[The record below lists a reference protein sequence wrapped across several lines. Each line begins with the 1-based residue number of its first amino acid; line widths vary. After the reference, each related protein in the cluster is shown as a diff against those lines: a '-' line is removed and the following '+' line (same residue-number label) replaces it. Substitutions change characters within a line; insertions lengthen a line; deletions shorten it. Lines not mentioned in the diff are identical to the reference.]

1 MPASAREDRRPLL
14 HRIDRL
20 AWGAFSL
27 LALLLGVYWVHQVLR
42 GDDYARQAEN
52 NRQRSVPISASRGFI
67 LDRKGRLLAE
77 NEPSFTLL
85 LYKRETPDVDASLRF
100 VAELLGRPLDD
111 LRRRHERSKASYDFV
126 PVVLDDDLTVAEVG
140 AVEAHALEHP
150 ELVVQTTER
159 RVYSYGSVLAHL
171 LGHLGEATP
180 DQLAARA
187 GRVRSGEAIGQK
199 GIEAAYQ
206 DVLAGTTGLRT
217 FVIDSFGREVAEL
230 DRVDPLPGNTLVLNV
245 DLDLQRLADDYF
257 RDKVGSAV
265 ALDPKTGEI
274 LALVSAPAFDPNLF
288 SRRVTRAEWEA
299 IVGDEDRPL
308 QNRALQNVYSPG
320 SVWKA
325 FVAYAALT
333 NGVDAS
339 ETVHCP
345 GSATFYGRK
354 FRCHGVHGT
363 VDLAT
368 ALQVSCDVYFYTVG
382 KRLGVDVLAEAART
396 FGFGRPTGV
405 DIPPEKA
412 GNVPSTAWSQS
423 VRRHPWYP
431 GETISV
437 AIGQGPLLV
446 SSLQT
451 ARAFAALANAD
462 GALPVPHLFRIGEH
476 VRSGSRVAYRPPV
489 TERIPYPAGV
499 RETIV
504 EGLWRVVNRPGGT
517 AYRYR
522 VEGLDVCGKTGT
534 VQVVGQKE
542 ARKAHLLPEKL
553 QDHAWFAAFA
563 PREDPKIVA
572 VVFVEN
578 GMHGGSAA
586 APLAMR
592 LIEAWLRPGSVP
604 PPASPEAPLPEA
616 TPPGGATTAERAS
629 GPPPAAGQ
637 GT

>member
-14 HRIDRL
+14 RRIDRL
-20 AWGAFSL
+20 AVAAFTL
-27 LALLLGVYWVHQVLR
+27 LAVLLGVYWFHQVLR

-52 NRQRSVPISASRGFI
+52 NRQRSVPINASRGFI
-67 LDRKGRLLAE
+67 LDRNGRVLAE

-85 LYKRETPDVDASLRF
+85 LYRRETKDVDASLRF
-100 VAELLGRPLDD
+100 VSALLGRELED
-111 LRRRHERSKASYDFV
+111 LRHRADRSRTSYDFV

-159 RVYSYGSVLAHL
+159 RVYTQGAVTAHL
-171 LGHLGEATP
+171 LGHLGEASP
-180 DQLAARA
+180 EQLAARS
-187 GRVRSGEAIGQK
+187 GRIRAGEAVGQK
-199 GIEAAYQ
+199 GIEAVYQ
-206 DVLAGTTGLRT
+206 DLLAGTTGLRT

-245 DLDLQRLADDYF
+245 DLDLQRIADDYF
-257 RDKVGSAV
+257 RDKVGTAV
-265 ALDPKTGEI
+265 ALDPRTGEI
-274 LALVSAPAFDPNLF
+274 LALVSAPAFDPNVF
-288 SRRVTRAEWEA
+288 SRRVSRTEWDA
-299 IVGDEDRPL
+299 IVGNEDRPL
-308 QNRALQNVYSPG
+308 QNRAVQNVYAPG

-333 NGVDAS
+333 HGVSPS
-339 ETVHCP
+339 ERVHCP
-345 GSATFYGRK
+345 GSASFYGRT
-354 FRCHGVHGT
+354 FRCHSVHGD

-368 ALQVSCDVYFYTVG
+368 ALQVSCDTYFYTVG
-382 KRLGVDVLAEAART
+382 KRLGIDVLAATARL

-405 DIPPEKA
+405 DVGPEKS
-412 GNVPSTAWSQS
+412 GTVPSPEWSQA

-437 AIGQGPLLV
+437 AIGQGPVLV
-446 SSLQT
+446 TALQT
-451 ARAFAALANAD
+451 ARALSGIANPD

-476 VRSGSRVAYRPPV
+476 VRSGARVAYRPSAP
-489 TERIPYPAGV
+489 ERIPYPEGT

-517 AYRYR
+517 AFAHR
-522 VEGLDVCGKTGT
+522 VDGFDVCGKTGT
-534 VQVVGQKE
+534 VQVVAQKE
-542 ARKAHLLPEKL
+542 AKKAHLLPEKL
-553 QDHAWFAAFA
+553 RDHAWFVSFA
-563 PREDPKIVA
+563 PREDPRIVV

-578 GMHGGSAA
+578 GMHGSSAA

-592 LIEAWLRPGSVP
+592 LTEAFLRPGSVP
-604 PPASPEAPLPEA
+604 VPDPAPTPRPEA
-616 TPPGGATTAERAS
+616 TPPGGSTTAERAA
-629 GPPPAAGQ
+629 GPPAARR

>member
-20 AWGAFSL
+20 AVGAFSL
-27 LALLLGVYWVHQVLR
+27 LALLLGIYWVHQVLR
-42 GDDYARQAEN
+42 GDEYARQAEN

-67 LDRKGRLLAE
+67 LDRNGRLLAE

-85 LYKRETPDVDASLRF
+85 LYRRETEDVDLSLRF
-100 VAELLGRPLDD
+100 VSGLLGRPLDD
-111 LRRRHERSKASYDFV
+111 LRRRLERSRTGYDFV

-159 RVYSYGSVLAHL
+159 RVYTEGAVMAHL
-171 LGHLGEATP
+171 LGHLGEASP
-180 DQLAARA
+180 EQLAARA
-187 GRVRSGEAIGQK
+187 GRVRAGESIGQK
-199 GIEAAYQ
+199 GVEAAYQ
-206 DVLAGTTGLRT
+206 DLLAGTTGLRT

-245 DLDLQRLADDYF
+245 DIELQRIADEYF
-257 RDKVGSAV
+257 RGKVGTAV

-274 LALVSAPAFDPNLF
+274 LALVSAPAFDPNVF
-288 SRRVTRAEWEA
+288 SRRVSRAEWEA
-299 IVGDEDRPL
+299 IVGNEDRPL
-308 QNRALQNVYSPG
+308 QNRAIQNVHSPG

-333 NGVDAS
+333 NGIDAS

-345 GSATFYGRK
+345 GFATFYGRR

-363 VDLAT
+363 VDLPT
-368 ALQVSCDVYFYTVG
+368 ALQVSCDVWFYTAG
-382 KRLGVDVLAEAART
+382 RRLGIDALAEAART
-396 FGFGRPTGV
+396 FGFGRLTGV
-405 DIPPEKA
+405 DIAPEKA
-412 GNVPSTAWSQS
+412 GNVPSTAWSQA
-423 VRRHPWYP
+423 VRKHAWYP

-446 SSLQT
+446 SALQT
-451 ARAFAALANAD
+451 ARGFAALANPD

-476 VRSGSRVAYRPPV
+476 VRSGARVAYRPPV
-489 TERIPYPAGV
+489 TERVPFPAGA

-522 VEGLDVCGKTGT
+522 VEGLDICGKTGT

-542 ARKAHLLPEKL
+542 AKKAHLLPEKL
-553 QDHAWFAAFA
+553 RDHAWFAAFA
-563 PREDPKIVA
+563 PREDPKIVV

-578 GMHGGSAA
+578 GMHGSSAA
-586 APLAMR
+586 APLAAH
-592 LIEAWLRPGSVP
+592 LIEAYLRPGSVRVPGP
-604 PPASPEAPLPEA
+604 PDAPLPEA
-616 TPPGGATTAERAS
+616 TPPGGSTTADRSA
-629 GPPPAAGQ
+629 GPPAPRQ
-637 GT
+637 GA

>member
-14 HRIDRL
+14 RRIDRL
-20 AWGAFSL
+20 AVGAFSV

-52 NRQRSVPISASRGFI
+52 NRQRSVPINASRGFI
-67 LDRKGRLLAE
+67 LDRNGKLLAE

-85 LYKRETPDVDASLRF
+85 LYRRETKDVEASLRF
-100 VAELLGRPLDD
+100 VSGLLGRPIEE
-111 LRRRHERSKASYDFV
+111 LRRRVERSRTSYDFV
-126 PVVLDDDLTVAEVG
+126 PVVLDDDLSVAEVG

-150 ELVVQTTER
+150 EFVVQTTER
-159 RVYSYGSVLAHL
+159 RVYTQGTVTAHL

-180 DQLAARA
+180 GQLAARA

-206 DVLAGTTGLRT
+206 DLLAGTTGLRT

-245 DLDLQRLADDYF
+245 DLDLQKIADDYF
-257 RDKVGSAV
+257 RDKVGTAV
-265 ALDPKTGEI
+265 VLDPNTGEI

-288 SRRVTRAEWEA
+288 SRRMSRAEWES
-299 IVGDEDRPL
+299 IVGNEDHPL
-308 QNRALQNVYSPG
+308 QNRAIQNVYSPG

-333 NGVDAS
+333 NGIDAS
-339 ETVHCP
+339 ETAHCP
-345 GSATFYGRK
+345 GFATFYGRR

-363 VDLAT
+363 VDLPT
-368 ALQVSCDVYFYTVG
+368 ALQVSCDVWFYNAG
-382 KRLGVDVLAEAART
+382 RRLGVDALAEAART
-396 FGFGRPTGV
+396 FGFGRPSGV
-405 DIPPEKA
+405 DLVPEKS
-412 GNVPSTAWSQS
+412 GNVPSTAWSLAA
-423 VRRHPWYP
+423 RKHAWYP

-437 AIGQGPLLV
+437 SIGQGPLLV
-446 SSLQT
+446 SALQT
-451 ARAFAALANAD
+451 ARAFAGLANRD

-476 VRSGSRVAYRPPV
+476 VRSGRRVAYRPPV
-489 TERIPYPAGV
+489 TERVPYPPGV

-517 AYRYR
+517 AYRYH
-522 VEGLDVCGKTGT
+522 VPGLDVCGKTGT
-534 VQVVGQKE
+534 VQVVSQKE
-542 ARKAHLLPEKL
+542 AKKTHLLPEKL
-553 QDHAWFAAFA
+553 RDHAWFAAFA
-563 PREDPKIVA
+563 PKDDPKVVA

-578 GMHGGSAA
+578 GMHGSSAA

-592 LIEAWLRPGSVP
+592 LIEAYLRPGSVP
-604 PPASPEAPLPEA
+604 PPEPTPSPEA
-616 TPPGGATTAERAS
+616 TPPGGTTTADGTANPA
-629 GPPPAAGQ
+629 GPRR